1 MVTDSPA
8 TIQLFFKTM
17 STPHHGINKTTI
29 GGLLITLGIIYG
41 DIGTS
46 PLYVMSAIIGKS
58 VIDADIVKGAISAV
72 FWTLTLQ
79 TTVKYVILTLRAD
92 NNGEGGIFSLFTLV
106 RRNKYKWLI
115 VPAIIGGSALLADGI
130 ITPPISVSAAVE
142 GLRFFS
148 PELNTVPLV
157 IGILFGL
164 FFIQQFG
171 TGFIGKFFG
180 PLMTVWFLM
189 LGILG
194 VSQLASDWSILS
206 ALNPYYTYKLLQT
219 HPSGI
224 LILGSVFLC
233 TTGAEALYSDL
244 GHCGKGNIRIS
255 WIFVKSMLVLNYCG
269 QGAWL
274 IAHEGQK
281 LESFQASNPF
291 FAIMPE
297 VFMPYG
303 IVIATIAAIIA
314 SQALISGSFTLINE
328 AMRLNLWPKVTVRYP
343 TVLRGQIYIPS
354 LNWLLLA
361 GCIMVVIYFRESA
374 NMEGAYGLAI
384 VLCMLMTTTLLNF
397 YMHMKRYNKYLIFFT
412 ISVYLI
418 IESSFL
424 WANLSKFMHGGW
436 ITLLI
441 ASILMI
447 VMTVWHLAK
456 KIRNRYVDMVKFD
469 TYKQMLIDLSN
480 DESLQKYA
488 THLVY
493 MTSASNPSEIESK
506 IIYSIFQKRPKKADV
521 YWFVHVDVM
530 NEPYRM
536 EYRVTHV
543 ADNDIIRIDFR
554 IGFRIAPR
562 VNLMFRKVVEDMVK
576 NKEVDITSRYE
587 SLNKNNVIGDFKF
600 VVLEKFL
607 SYENDLPLF
616 ERLVLRMYFFIKH
629 FSLSEAKAFGLDSSS
644 VKIEKFPMVIKQPKE
659 LHLKRVG

>member
-1 MVTDSPA
+1 
-8 TIQLFFKTM
+8 M
-17 STPHHGINKTTI
+17 STQNHHGISKVTV

-46 PLYVMSAIIGKS
+46 PLYVMSAIIGKDA
-58 VIDADIVKGAISAV
+58 IDANIVKGAISAV

-79 TTVKYVILTLRAD
+79 TTIKYVILTLRAD

-106 RRNKYKWLI
+106 RRSKFKWLI
-115 VPAIIGGSALLADGI
+115 VPAIVGGSALLADGI

-142 GLRFFS
+142 GLRFFK
-148 PELNTVPLV
+148 PELNTVPIVLS
-157 IGILFGL
+157 ILCGL

-180 PLMTVWFLM
+180 PLMMVWFLM
-189 LGILG
+189 LGTLG
-194 VSQLASDWSILS
+194 IYQMSSDWSVLS
-206 ALNPYYTYKLLQT
+206 ALNPYYAVKLLQT
-219 HPSGI
+219 HHLGI

-244 GHCGKGNIRIS
+244 GHCGKGNIRVS
-255 WIFVKSMLVLNYCG
+255 WIFVKTMLVLNYFG

-274 IAHEGQK
+274 IAHQGQK
-281 LESFQASNPF
+281 LEMFKATNPF
-291 FAIMPE
+291 FAVMPE
-297 VFMPYG
+297 AFMPYG
-303 IVIATIAAIIA
+303 IVIATIAAVIA

-328 AMRLNLWPKVTVRYP
+328 AMRLNVWPKVSVKYP

-361 GCIMVVIYFRESA
+361 GCIMVVLYFRESS
-374 NMEGAYGLAI
+374 NMEAAYGLAI

-397 YMHMKRYNKYLIFFT
+397 YMHLKRYNKIFIFFIIT
-412 ISVYLI
+412 VYLI
-418 IESSFL
+418 IEFAFL
-424 WANLSKFMHGGW
+424 YANLSKFSHGGW

-441 ASILMI
+441 ASLLMS
-447 VMTVWHLAK
+447 VMAVWHLAK
-456 KIRNRYVDMVKFD
+456 KIRNRYVDMVPFD
-469 TYKQMLIDLSN
+469 NYKEMLIDLSN

-493 MTSASNPSEIESK
+493 MTSANNPAEIESK

-530 NEPYRM
+530 NDPYRM
-536 EYRVTHV
+536 EYKVTHLA
-543 ADNDIIRIDFR
+543 ADDIIRVDFR

-562 VNLMFRKVVEDMVK
+562 VNLMFRKVVEDLVK

-607 SYENDLPLF
+607 SYENDLPIF
-616 ERLVLRMYFFIKH
+616 ERIILRLYFLMKH

-644 VKIEKFPMVIKQPKE
+644 VKIEKFPMVIKQPKA
-659 LHLKRVG
+659 LHLKRIG

>member
-1 MVTDSPA
+1 MNS
-8 TIQLFFKTM
+8 Q
-17 STPHHGINKTTI
+17 HHSINKVTFA
-29 GGLLITLGIIYG
+29 GLLVTLGIIYG

-46 PLYVMSAIIGKS
+46 PLYVMSAIIGKE
-58 VIDADIVKGAISAV
+58 VIDADMVKGAISAV

-79 TTVKYVILTLRAD
+79 TTIKYVILTLRAD

-106 RRNKYKWLI
+106 RRSKFKWLI

-130 ITPPISVSAAVE
+130 ITPPISVAAAVE
-142 GLRFFS
+142 GLRFFN
-148 PELNTVPLV
+148 PGLNTVPIV
-157 IGILFGL
+157 IGIIFGL

-180 PLMTVWFLM
+180 PLMTIWFLM
-189 LGILG
+189 LGVLG
-194 VSQLASDWSILS
+194 VVQLSTDWSVLS
-206 ALNPYYTYKLLQT
+206 ALNPYYTYKLLET
-219 HPSGI
+219 HPLGI

-244 GHCGKGNIRIS
+244 GHCGKGNIRVS
-255 WIFVKSMLVLNYCG
+255 WIFVKTMLVLNYFG

-274 IAHEGQK
+274 IAHQGQK
-281 LESFQASNPF
+281 LEMFKATNPF

-297 VFMPYG
+297 AFMPYG
-303 IVIATIAAIIA
+303 IVIATIAAVIA

-328 AMRLNLWPKVTVRYP
+328 AMRLNLWPKVEVKYP

-354 LNWLLLA
+354 LNWLLLG
-361 GCIMVVIYFRESA
+361 GCILVVLYFRESA
-374 NMEGAYGLAI
+374 NMEAAYGLAI

-397 YMHMKRYNKYLIFFT
+397 YMHMKRYNKIFIYFIVT
-412 ISVYLI
+412 LYLI
-418 IESSFL
+418 IEFGFL
-424 WANLSKFMHGGW
+424 YANLSKFTHGGW

-441 ASILMI
+441 ATTLMV

-456 KIRNRYVDMVKFD
+456 KIRNRYVDMVKFEN
-469 TYKQMLIDLSN
+469 YKQMLIDLSN

-493 MTSASNPSEIESK
+493 MTSAHNTDEIEAK
-506 IIYSIFQKRPKKADV
+506 IMYSIFQKRPKKADV
-521 YWFVHVDVM
+521 YWIVHVDVM

-536 EYRVTHV
+536 DYKVTHV

-562 VNLMFRKVVEDMVK
+562 INLMFRKVVEDLVK

-600 VVLEKFL
+600 VILEKFL
-607 SYENDLPLF
+607 SYENDLPTF
-616 ERLVLRMYFFIKH
+616 EKVILNIYFFLKR

-659 LHLKRVG
+659 LHLKRIN

>member
-1 MVTDSPA
+1 MA
-8 TIQLFFKTM
+8 TQN
-17 STPHHGINKTTI
+17 HGINKVTI
-29 GGLLITLGIIYG
+29 AGLLVTLGIIYG

-46 PLYVMSAIIGKS
+46 PLYVMSAIIGKET
-58 VIDADIVKGAISAV
+58 INADLVKGAISAV

-79 TTVKYVILTLRAD
+79 TTIKYVILTLRAD

-106 RRNKYKWLI
+106 RRSKFKWLL
-115 VPAIIGGSALLADGI
+115 VPAIVGGSALLADGI

-142 GLRFFS
+142 GLRFFNT
-148 PELNTVPLV
+148 ELNTVPIV

-180 PLMTVWFLM
+180 PLMTMWFLM
-189 LGILG
+189 LGVLG
-194 VSQLASDWSILS
+194 ISQLVGNWDILS
-206 ALNPYYTYKLLQT
+206 ALNPYYTYKLLAT

-224 LILGSVFLC
+224 LILGAVFLC

-244 GHCGKGNIRIS
+244 GHCGKNNIRIS
-255 WIFVKSMLVLNYCG
+255 WIFVKTMLVLNYFG

-281 LESFQASNPF
+281 LENFKAVNPF
-291 FAIMPE
+291 YAIMPE
-297 VFMPYG
+297 SFMPYG
-303 IVIATIAAIIA
+303 IVIATIAAVIA

-328 AMRLNLWPKVTVRYP
+328 AMRLHLWPKVGVKYP
-343 TVLRGQIYIPS
+343 TVMRGQMYIPS
-354 LNWLLLA
+354 LNWLLLV
-361 GCIMVVIYFRESA
+361 GCIMVVLHFRESA
-374 NMEGAYGLAI
+374 NMESAYGLAI

-397 YMHMKRYNKYLIFFT
+397 YMHMKRYNKYFIYSIIT
-412 ISVYLI
+412 VYLL
-418 IESSFL
+418 IEFAFL
-424 WANLSKFMHGGW
+424 WANLSKFTHGGW

-441 ASILMI
+441 ASCLII

-456 KIRNRYVDMVKFD
+456 KIGKRYVDMVKFND
-469 TYKQMLIDLSN
+469 HKQLLIDLSN
-480 DESLQKYA
+480 DETLQKYA

-493 MTSASNPSEIESK
+493 MTSANNPEEIEAK
-506 IIYSIFQKRPKKADV
+506 IIYSILQKRPKKADV

-536 EYRVTHV
+536 DYKVTHI

-554 IGFRIAPR
+554 LGFRVPPKI
-562 VNLMFRKVVEDMVK
+562 NLMFRKVVQDMVK
-576 NKEVDITSRYE
+576 NGEVDITSRYE

-607 SYENDLPLF
+607 SYENDLPTF
-616 ERLVLRMYFFIKH
+616 EKIVMTIYFFLKR

-644 VKIEKFPMVIKQPKE
+644 VKIEKFPMVIKTPKE
-659 LHLKRVG
+659 IDLKRIG